1 MTIAGAPPLTQTDLL
16 RELEPVVEENLER
29 HMRTAKDW
37 MPHEYVPWSEGRDFD
52 GPLGGEAWAA
62 EQSPISEVAR
72 TSLVVNLLTE
82 DNLPSYHHEIATVFG
97 RDGAWGTWVHRW
109 TAEEGRH
116 GIAIRDYLLVTRSV
130 DPVALERARMTH
142 MGAGFESA
150 NHDDLLRSLAYV
162 SFQELATRI
171 SHRNTGK
178 ITKDPVADQLLA
190 RIALDENLHML
201 FYRNLLGAALEV
213 APNQTMRAI
222 TEVVK
227 SFEMPG
233 SSIEDFTRKSV
244 QIALSGIYDLR
255 IHHDDV
261 LVAGAARS
269 GASSTSRASTPRARR
284 PATSSTP
291 SSTELDTGGRP
302 LRGQAQQPPRR
313 SSARAGSRAR
323 GRLTPSRRSTAQPAP
338 GEAHHQPAAV
348 DPHVEGVHR
357 RGGRSAA
364 DRAVLEAEDAAV
376 PRAGHAARL
385 GVDGRP
391 RAAARPGASTG
402 RTARRS
408 GRRDARRAAG
418 PRVAPSPRI
427 RSRPSPSGPRSSTAH
442 RSCQPGGTRCGTSS
456 AWLAPTACR

>member
-1 MTIAGAPPLTQTDLL
+1 MTVVSAPTLTQTDLL

-29 HMRTAKDW
+29 HLKVAKDW
-37 MPHEYVPWSEGRDFD
+37 MPHEYVPWSEGRDFAM
-52 GPLGGEAWAA
+52 LGGEAW
-62 EQSPISEVAR
+62 ESGQSKMSEVAR

-116 GIAIRDYLLVTRSV
+116 GIAIRDYLLATRSV
-130 DPVALERARMTH
+130 DPEALERARMTH

-190 RIALDENLHML
+190 RIAADENLHML
-201 FYRNLLGAALEV
+201 FYRNLLGAALQV

-227 SFEMPG
+227 GFEMPG

-261 LVAGAARS
+261 LSPVLRQWGVYDIEGLDAEGEAARDELN
-269 GASSTSRASTPRARR
+269 AFLA
-284 PATSSTP
+284 
-291 SSTELDTGGRP
+291 ELDT
-302 LRGQAQQPPRR
+302 
-313 SSARAGSRAR
+313 
-323 GRLTPSRRSTAQPAP
+323 
-338 GEAHHQPAAV
+338 
-348 DPHVEGVHR
+348 
-357 RGGRSAA
+357 AA
-364 DRAVLEAEDAAV
+364 DRFEDK
-376 PRAGHAARL
+376 RNTHHAKL
-385 GVDGRP
+385 
-391 RAAARPGASTG
+391 
-402 RTARRS
+402 
-408 GRRDARRAAG
+408 
-418 PRVAPSPRI
+418 
-427 RSRPSPSGPRSSTAH
+427 RSRGVEPEVV
-442 RSCQPGGTRCGTSS
+442 
-456 AWLAPTACR
+456 

>member
-1 MTIAGAPPLTQTDLL
+1 MTIAGAPPLSQTDLL

-29 HMRTAKDW
+29 HLRTAKDW
-37 MPHEYVPWSEGRDFD
+37 MPHEYVPWSQGSDYD
-52 GPLGGEAWAA
+52 GVLGGEAWAA
-62 EQSPISEVAR
+62 EQSPFSEVAR

-116 GIAIRDYLLVTRSV
+116 AIAIRDYLLVTRSV
-130 DPVALERARMTH
+130 DPVALENARMTH

-201 FYRNLLGAALEV
+201 FYRNLLGAALRV
-213 APNQTMRAI
+213 APNQTMRAV

-261 LVAGAARS
+261 LSPVLRQWGVFDLEGLDAEGEAARDELNAFLA
-269 GASSTSRASTPRARR
+269 GLDQAASRF
-284 PATSSTP
+284 
-291 SSTELDTGGRP
+291 EDK
-302 LRGQAQQPPRR
+302 RG
-313 SSARAGSRAR
+313 
-323 GRLTPSRRSTAQPAP
+323 
-338 GEAHHQPAAV
+338 AHH
-348 DPHVEGVHR
+348 E
-357 RGGRSAA
+357 
-364 DRAVLEAEDAAV
+364 
-376 PRAGHAARL
+376 RL
-385 GVDGRP
+385 
-391 RAAARPGASTG
+391 
-402 RTARRS
+402 
-408 GRRDARRAAG
+408 
-418 PRVAPSPRI
+418 
-427 RSRPSPSGPRSSTAH
+427 RSRGVEPEVI
-442 RSCQPGGTRCGTSS
+442 
-456 AWLAPTACR
+456 